1 MAKYEPT
8 ETLTWSANGVTMSQ
22 AMCAAL
28 LEFASYDDARPML
41 CGVAISDGC
50 LAATDGHSL
59 LRYDNPQCEPVKA
72 RNFDTSNVWA
82 RAHVERTLKVAKL
95 DKTDVT
101 LLFADLGNWASP
113 PMAQVIPEPGFGRLV
128 KGAPKDKG
136 VTKQEPVALNPEYL
150 ARMVKVCKA
159 LGNKGCLLTSM
170 RGELDPVMY
179 TIGGRKGCDV
189 NATVVIMPMRY

>member
-59 LRYDNPQCEPVKA
+59 LRYDNPQCEPVRALPLHGKLW
-72 RNFDTSNVWA
+72 S
-82 RAHVERTLKVAKL
+82 RAHVDMVYNLAKL
-95 DKTDVT
+95 EKRDVV
-101 LLFADLGNWASP
+101 LKFDGMLEEAEFPLIAR
-113 PMAQVIPEPGFGRLV
+113 VIPEPGFG
-128 KGAPKDKG
+128 KGKSH
-136 VTKQEPVALNPEYL
+136 KQEPVALNPE
-150 ARMVKVCKA
+150 
-159 LGNKGCLLTSM
+159 
-170 RGELDPVMY
+170 
-179 TIGGRKGCDV
+179 
-189 NATVVIMPMRY
+189 